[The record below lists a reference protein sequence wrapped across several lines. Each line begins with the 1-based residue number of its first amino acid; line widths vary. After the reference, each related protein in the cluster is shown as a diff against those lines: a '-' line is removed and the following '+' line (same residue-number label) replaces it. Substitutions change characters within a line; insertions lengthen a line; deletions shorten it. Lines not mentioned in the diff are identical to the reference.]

1 MAFMPM
7 TRMPLLA
14 RAAAAATGP
23 ARYQRGRG
31 LASAAAHQRMRAK
44 VRDAERIVIKV
55 GTAVVA
61 HGGTGA
67 LAVSRLGG
75 LVEQIRELSKDQRK
89 QILLVSS
96 GAVGLGRGQL
106 GMTPADTTDS
116 PSGLINRQA
125 CAATGQALLMGTY
138 TLMMDALG
146 LQCAQVLITQHD
158 FICPQRY
165 GRLTATLETLAL
177 RGIIPIINENDV
189 VTGGTELDAPEGAF
203 SDNDMLSAL
212 VAAGVQ
218 ADAVAMM
225 TDVDAVFDKP
235 PTETGAKRIAVFDN
249 QQVAIGAKS
258 EGGRG
263 GMASKIL
270 AAQTAAAGG
279 VHAVVANG
287 YDLANISR
295 IFAGSD
301 LGTLFP
307 ASTHRPS
314 KLQHWLAHAAKPT
327 NLQGSVTV
335 SKAAAARLARMCETA
350 EVPPL
355 TMADILATHGNFVS
369 NSAIEITDDEGAPI
383 GRGMVQLAAADLDS
397 RSRAL
402 LSTHVMRPT
411 DMVFMPATAQ

>member
-1 MAFMPM
+1 MTMTLTSMAR
-7 TRMPLLA
+7 TRMPTLLA
-14 RAAAAATGP
+14 RATAGP
-23 ARYQRGRG
+23 ARHRSRG
-31 LASAAAHQRMRAK
+31 LASAAAHQQQRTK
-44 VRDAERIVIKV
+44 VRDAARIVIKV

-61 HGGTGA
+61 NTGSGA
-67 LAVSRLGG
+67 LSVSRVGG
-75 LVEQIRELSKDQRK
+75 LVEQIRELSQDHRK

-138 TLMMDALG
+138 TSMMGALG
-146 LQCAQVLITQHD
+146 LECAQVLITQHD

-165 GRLTATLETLAL
+165 GRLTATLEALAL

-189 VTGGTELDAPEGAF
+189 VTGGTELAEDEGAF

-212 VAAGVQ
+212 VAAGVR

-235 PTETGAKRIAVFDN
+235 PTEAGAQRIAVFD
-249 QQVAIGAKS
+249 QQEVAIGAKS

-287 YDLANISR
+287 YDLTNISR

-307 ASTHRPS
+307 GSTQRPS
-314 KLQHWLAHAAKPT
+314 KLQHWLAHAAKST
-327 NLQGSVTV
+327 NLKGSVTL
-335 SKAAAARLARMCETA
+335 SKSAAVRLSRRCETTQA
-350 EVPPL
+350 PPL
-355 TMADILATHGNFVS
+355 TMADILATHGDFAS
-369 NSAIEITDDEGAPI
+369 NSAIEINDDQGALI
-383 GRGMVQLAAADLDS
+383 GRGLVQLAAADLDS
-397 RSRAL
+397 RPRAL
-402 LSTHVMRPT
+402 LNTHVMRAT
-411 DMVFMPATAQ
+411 DMVLMPAAQ